1 MALMR
6 TARVLFIISCF
17 IIAISAGLGS
27 GRAESSKGLWQENPL
42 LIGLIPE
49 QNLFKQVER
58 YEPLADYLSQKCGVE
73 IRLKI
78 LTRYGN
84 IVSNFV
90 SLGMDGAFFGSF
102 TYALAHIKLG
112 VEVLARPE
120 GLDGTSTYHGLIFVR
135 QDSGIKSIRDMKGKT
150 FAFVDRATMAGYLL
164 PLAYFKEHGISD
176 YETYLKETYFTGTH
190 EAAIYD
196 VLDKKADVGAAKNTI
211 YKRISDADS
220 RIKNELVILEKSP
233 KVPENGLAVRRNLD
247 NSLKQDL
254 KAALLRMHED
264 PTGKEILRDFGAR
277 RFIETRDEDYK
288 PVFRYARE
296 IDLDLA
302 TYDYVN
308 Q

>member
-1 MALMR
+1 MR
-6 TARVLFIISCF
+6 TGIRIFVILLLFI
-17 IIAISAGLGS
+17 AI
-27 GRAESSKGLWQENPL
+27 RVRHITAEEIRPGDASHAKTL

-150 FAFVDRATMAGYLL
+150 FAFVDKATMAGYLL

-211 YKRISDADS
+211 YKRISDKDS
-220 RIKNELVILEKSP
+220 RIANELVILEKSP
-233 KVPENGLAVRRNLD
+233 DVPENGLAVRRSLD
-247 NSLKQDL
+247 NSLKRDL
-254 KAALLRMHED
+254 KAALLRMHEE